1 MRNYEAEL
9 ETKGLITRIQ
19 INIQKKADLMRGC
32 PEDTHAVL
40 FALRRV
46 ILLRSY
52 IMLRIV
58 ILSFGQFYAN
68 KITLKSKISISLCRK
83 AHNITLSEGKNIT

>member
-1 MRNYEAEL
+1 MR
-9 ETKGLITRIQ
+9 KRH
-19 INIQKKADLMRGC
+19 KKNAVLMRGC

-40 FALRRV
+40 FAFRRV

-83 AHNITLSEGKNIT
+83 GHNITLSEGKNIT

>member
-1 MRNYEAEL
+1 
-9 ETKGLITRIQ
+9 
-19 INIQKKADLMRGC
+19 MRGC

-40 FALRRV
+40 FAFRRV

-83 AHNITLSEGKNIT
+83 VHNITLPKERISLKVKSALTHHF

>member
-1 MRNYEAEL
+1 
-9 ETKGLITRIQ
+9 
-19 INIQKKADLMRGC
+19 MRGC

-40 FALRRV
+40 FAFRRV

-68 KITLKSKISISLCRK
+68 KITLKL
-83 AHNITLSEGKNIT
+83 

>member
-1 MRNYEAEL
+1 
-9 ETKGLITRIQ
+9 
-19 INIQKKADLMRGC
+19 MRGC

-58 ILSFGQFYAN
+58 ILSFGQFSAN
-68 KITLKSKISISLCRK
+68 KITLNPQDSITLLS
-83 AHNITLSEGKNIT
+83 HDNNITLPQGRITLDKKINFNSALTHHPRCKC

>member
-1 MRNYEAEL
+1 
-9 ETKGLITRIQ
+9 
-19 INIQKKADLMRGC
+19 MRGC

-40 FALRRV
+40 FAFRRV

-68 KITLKSKISISLCRK
+68 KITLKPQDSITLLSKDN
-83 AHNITLSEGKNIT
+83 NITLSEGKNIT

>member
-1 MRNYEAEL
+1 
-9 ETKGLITRIQ
+9 
-19 INIQKKADLMRGC
+19 MRGC
-32 PEDTHAVL
+32 PEATHAVL
-40 FALRRV
+40 FAFRRV

-83 AHNITLSEGKNIT
+83 VHNITLSEGKNIT

>member
-1 MRNYEAEL
+1 
-9 ETKGLITRIQ
+9 
-19 INIQKKADLMRGC
+19 MRGC

-68 KITLKSKISISLCRK
+68 KITLKSKISISLCQK
-83 AHNITLSEGKNIT
+83 VHNITLSEGKNIT